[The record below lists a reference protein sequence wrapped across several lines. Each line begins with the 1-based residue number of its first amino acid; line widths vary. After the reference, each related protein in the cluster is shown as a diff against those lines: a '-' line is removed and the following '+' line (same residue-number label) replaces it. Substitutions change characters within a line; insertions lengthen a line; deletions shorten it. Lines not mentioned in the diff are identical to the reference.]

1 MIDNKAKDIY
11 EILSLKKDQK
21 LFELFSQYP
30 NQLNAINELSAIL
43 EATPTDTIYTVLR
56 HVSSSGMQR
65 EISVKMIDAGR
76 IIHLDWLV
84 SQALDYRQGKH
95 NGIVIKG
102 CGMDMGFHLVHTL
115 LGACKP
121 SKQFR
126 HEWI

>member
-1 MIDNKAKDIY
+1 MT
-11 EILSLKKDQK
+11 KKQD
-21 LFELFSQYP
+21 
-30 NQLNAINELSAIL
+30 QLNAINELTAIL
-43 EATPTDTIYTVLR
+43 KDTPTDTIYTVLR

-84 SQALDYRQGKH
+84 SQALGYRLGKH
-95 NGIVIKG
+95 NGIVMKG
-102 CGMDMGFHLVHTL
+102 CGMDMGFALIDNL
-115 LGACKP
+115 LHACKP